1 MLWFLSK
8 QCSNAYS
15 NTGGSLWQYYSDE
28 PALDDNDVIIDVP
41 ANSDNSS
48 SF

>member
-1 MLWFLSK
+1 MLIRIP
-8 QCSNAYS
+8 
-15 NTGGSLWQYYSDE
+15 GGGEGGGRSLWQCYRDE
-28 PALDDNDVIIDVP
+28 PTLDDSDAIIDVP